1 MSTERINKRQKPDW
15 LKTKI
20 PIGKSYINIKDIV
33 DKHKLHTIC
42 SSGKCPNM
50 CECWG
55 LGTATLMILG
65 DVCTRSCKFCAVAT
79 GKPLPID
86 NDEPGRIAESVKLM
100 NLKHC
105 VLTSVDRDDLADG
118 GANCWAET
126 IVQIKRIIPETT
138 IEALIPDFQ
147 GKSELI
153 KIVIGAKP
161 EVISHNLE
169 TVKRMTP
176 EIRSVANYQRSLK
189 VIRQIAASGIISKS
203 GIMLG
208 LGEKEEEVLQT
219 MDDLRQVGCAVLTLG
234 QYLQPTSKHLPVYE
248 FIRPEQFK
256 KYEMIGLE
264 KGFKYVESSPLVRS
278 SYHAEKHI
286 T

>member
-1 MSTERINKRQKPDW
+1 MSAERINKRQKPDW

-20 PIGKSYINIKDIV
+20 PIGKSYINVKDIV
-33 DKHKLHTIC
+33 NKHKLHTIC

-65 DVCTRSCKFCAVAT
+65 DICTRSCKFCAVAS
-79 GKPLPID
+79 GKPLPVD
-86 NDEPGRIAESVKLM
+86 VEEPNRIAKSVKLM

-118 GANCWAET
+118 GANCWAE
-126 IVQIKRIIPETT
+126 IILQIKKEKPETT

-147 GKSELI
+147 GNSDLI
-153 KIVIGAKP
+153 KLVIDAKP
-161 EVISHNLE
+161 QVISHNLE
-169 TVKRMTP
+169 TVERLTP
-176 EIRSVANYQRSLK
+176 KIRSVANYRRSLK
-189 VIRQIAASGIISKS
+189 VIQQIAASGVISKS

-208 LGEKEEEVLQT
+208 LGEEEEEILQT
-219 MDDLRQVGCAVLTLG
+219 MDDLRQVGCDVFTLG
-234 QYLQPTSKHLPVYE
+234 QYLQPTSKHIPVYE

-256 KYEMIGLE
+256 KYEIIGLE
-264 KGFKYVESSPLVRS
+264 KGFKHVESSPLVRS

-286 T
+286 L